1 LLKGGKSWRGAD
13 LLKELGVD
21 PMNTHAL
28 AIITKQLQNLQDLKL
43 VEEGP
48 RGWKWIG

>member
-1 LLKGGKSWRGAD
+1 LLKGGKSWHGAN
-13 LLKELGVD
+13 LLQELGVD

-43 VEEGP
+43 AKKAHVAGS
-48 RGWKWIG
+48 G